1 MTRTYIGVDVSKR
14 WIDVFD
20 PASGRS
26 RVAMESKA
34 LRAFVRSLADRDVIV
49 TLEASGGYETPLV
62 LALEAAGAAYA
73 RVNPARARHFARSI
87 GQAAKTDRVD
97 ARMLAE
103 MGARLELDP
112 TEPLAPA
119 RRALKAL
126 AARRRQL
133 VEMRKQEDTRLHQAP
148 DHLVARSIRRM
159 IVSLNRQIAW
169 VEKEVAARIAQ
180 DREIAADIARLQQ
193 APGIGPV
200 VATTLIAELP
210 ELGQLSRRQ
219 IAALAGLAPVARES
233 GQRDPTRKIGGG
245 RPTPRAMLYLAA
257 LQASRFSQ
265 PFKTFRARLE
275 ARGRTPKQ
283 AIIAVARKLLT
294 VLNAMLR
301 DNVDYRSSPA

>member
-20 PASGRS
+20 PAAGRG
-26 RVAMESKA
+26 RVAVESKA
-34 LRAFVRSLADRDVIV
+34 LRAFASKLADRDVIV

-62 LALEAAGAAYA
+62 LALETAGVAYA

-87 GQAAKTDRVD
+87 GQAAKTDRID

-103 MGARLELDP
+103 MGARLEPDP
-112 TEPLAPA
+112 TEPLSPA

-133 VEMRKQEDTRLHQAP
+133 EEMRKQEETRLHQAP
-148 DHLVARSIRRM
+148 DRLAVRSIRRM
-159 IVSLNRQIAW
+159 IASLNTQIAW
-169 VEKEVAARIAQ
+169 VEKEMAARIAE
-180 DREIAADIARLQQ
+180 DREIATDIARLQQ
-193 APGIGPV
+193 APGVGPV
-200 VATTLIAELP
+200 VAATLIAELP
-210 ELGQLSRRQ
+210 ELGRLSRRQ

-257 LQASRFSQ
+257 LQASRFSA
-265 PFKTFRARLE
+265 PFMAFRARLE

-301 DNVDYRSSPA
+301 DKVDYRASSA